1 MKNSNQ
7 DKNPNYKMETF
18 PLVSSSFRDP
28 SGILF
33 FVNGQVYRQVN
44 QSYKKDYE
52 KLMDSGLY
60 DLLIKKKLLI
70 PHEEVNIEPVLNE
83 KSYKIIKPQQ
93 IPFISYPYEWCFSE
107 LKEAALTTLEV
118 QKISMDFG
126 MTLKDAN
133 AYNIQFIDGHSTLI
147 DTLSFE
153 TYRDGQFWNGYRQ
166 FCQHFLAP
174 LSLMSHKDVR
184 LLHLLRVFID
194 GIPLDLASSILPM
207 RTKSM
212 FSLMTHI
219 HAHAK
224 SQKHYESKTDI
235 KIKERKLGQRSFLGI
250 IESLSS
256 AVKKLNWKPKGTEW
270 AEYYS
275 DTNYSESGFEQKK
288 DVIVNFFEKIKPKVV
303 WDLGA
308 NTGIFSRLSSSKDI
322 LTISFDIDPAA
333 VEKNFLEC
341 KKNGEKN
348 ILPLVID
355 LTNPSSSI
363 GWQND
368 ERMSLMDRGPA
379 DTILAL
385 ALIHHLAISNNVPL
399 YKIAEFFGNL
409 CKSLIIEFIPKTDSQ
424 VQRLLVSREDIFDE
438 YTEEN
443 FKTEFKKIFN
453 IDEIIPVKDSK
464 RTIYLMEKRL

>member
-7 DKNPNYKMETF
+7 DKNLNYKMENF
-18 PLVSSSFRDP
+18 ARVSSSFRDP

-44 QSYKKDYE
+44 QSYKNDYE

-70 PHEEVNIEPVLNE
+70 PHEEVNIEPILNE

-118 QKISMDFG
+118 QKISMGFG
-126 MTLKDAN
+126 MTLKDAS
-133 AYNIQFIDGHSTLI
+133 AYNIQFIDGHATLI

-153 TYRDGQFWNGYRQ
+153 TYRDGQFWYGYRQ

-174 LSLMSHKDVR
+174 LSLISHKDVR
-184 LLHLLRVFID
+184 LLQLLRVFID
-194 GIPLDLASSILPM
+194 GIPLDLTSSILPM

-212 FSLMTHI
+212 FSLIAHI

-224 SQKHYESKTDI
+224 SQKHYESKIDV
-235 KIKERKLGQRSFLGI
+235 KIKEKKLGKKAFLGI
-250 IESLSS
+250 IESLLS
-256 AVKKLNWKPKGTEW
+256 AIKKLNWKPSGTEW

-288 DVIVNFFEKIKPKVV
+288 DVIVNFFEKIKPKIV

-341 KKNGEKN
+341 KKNSEKN

-368 ERMSLMDRGPA
+368 ERMSLMDRGPT

-409 CKSLIIEFIPKTDSQ
+409 CKSLIIEFIPITDSQ

-438 YTEEN
+438 YTEDN
-443 FKTEFKKIFN
+443 FKIEFKKKFN
-453 IDEIIPVKDSK
+453 IVEMVPVKDSK
-464 RTIYLMEKRL
+464 RTIYLMEKKL

>member
-1 MKNSNQ
+1 
-7 DKNPNYKMETF
+7 MENFT
-18 PLVSSSFRDP
+18 LVSSSFRDP
-28 SGILF
+28 NGILF

-44 QSYKKDYE
+44 QSYKNDYE
-52 KLMDSGLY
+52 KLMGSGLY
-60 DLLIKKKLLI
+60 DLLIKKELLI
-70 PHEEVNIEPVLNE
+70 PHEEVNIEPVMKE

-126 MTLKDAN
+126 MTLKDAS
-133 AYNIQFIDGHSTLI
+133 AYNIQFIDGCAKLI

-153 TYRDGQFWNGYRQ
+153 TYREGQFWNGYRQ

-194 GIPLDLASSILPM
+194 GIPLDLTSSILPM

-224 SQKHYESKTDI
+224 SQKHYESKTDV
-235 KIKERKLGQRSFLGI
+235 KIKEKKLGQRAFLGI
-250 IESLSS
+250 IESLLS
-256 AVKKLNWKPKGTEW
+256 AIKKLNWKPSGTEW

-275 DTNYSESGFEQKK
+275 DSNYSESGFEQKK
-288 DVIVNFFEKIKPKVV
+288 GVIKNFFEKIKPKVV

-341 KKNGEKN
+341 KKNNEKN

-399 YKIAEFFGNL
+399 YKIAEFFGKL
-409 CKSLIIEFIPKTDSQ
+409 CNSLIIEFVPKTDSQ

-438 YTEEN
+438 YTEDN
-443 FKTEFKKIFN
+443 FKIEFEKIFN
-453 IDEIIPVKDSK
+453 IVEMVPVKDSK
-464 RTIYLMEKRL
+464 RTIYLMGKKL

>member
-1 MKNSNQ
+1 
-7 DKNPNYKMETF
+7 MENFT
-18 PLVSSSFRDP
+18 LVSSSFRDP

-33 FVNGQVYRQVN
+33 FVNDQVYRQVN
-44 QSYKKDYE
+44 QSYKNDYE

-60 DLLIKKKLLI
+60 DLLTKKELLI
-70 PHEEVNIEPVLNE
+70 PHEEVNIEPILKE

-107 LKEAALTTLEV
+107 LKEAALTTLEI
-118 QKISMDFG
+118 QKISMGFG
-126 MTLKDAN
+126 LTLKDAS
-133 AYNIQFIDGHSTLI
+133 AYNIQFIDGHAKLI

-153 TYRDGQFWNGYRQ
+153 TYREGQFWYGYRQ

-184 LLHLLRVFID
+184 LLQLLRVFID
-194 GIPLDLASSILPM
+194 GIPLDLTSSILPM

-212 FSLMTHI
+212 FSLLTHI

-224 SQKHYESKTDI
+224 SQKHYESKIDV
-235 KIKERKLGQRSFLGI
+235 KIKEKKLSQKAFMGI
-250 IESLSS
+250 IESLFS
-256 AVKKLNWKPKGTEW
+256 AIKKLNWESSGTEW

-288 DVIVNFFEKIKPKVV
+288 DVILNFFEKIKPKVV

-333 VEKNFLEC
+333 VERNFLEC
-341 KKNGEKN
+341 KKNNEKN

-368 ERMSLMDRGPA
+368 ERMSLMDRGPT

-399 YKIAEFFGNL
+399 NKIAEFFGNL
-409 CKSLIIEFIPKTDSQ
+409 CKSLIIEFVPKTDSQ
-424 VQRLLVSREDIFDE
+424 IQRLLVSREDIFDE
-438 YTEEN
+438 YTEDN
-443 FKTEFKKIFN
+443 FKIEFEKIFN
-453 IDEIIPVKDSK
+453 IVEMVPLKDSK
-464 RTIYLMEKRL
+464 RVIYLMEKSCENWKIKKRNH